1 MFTKVFFG
9 LCVNIKI
16 NTMFIYLC
24 LTMILVRDPVFAWN
38 KEVELHTRKK
48 EEESPRFKAS
58 ASCVID
64 LKNRVKNPVESST
77 GFPARLLHLQRETD
91 PREVNGYI

>member
-1 MFTKVFFG
+1 MFSKVFFE

-16 NTMFIYLC
+16 NTLFIYLC

-58 ASCVID
+58 ANCVID

>member
-1 MFTKVFFG
+1 MFSKVFFG

-24 LTMILVRDPVFAWN
+24 LTMILVHDPVFAWN
-38 KEVELHTRKK
+38 KKVELHTRKK

>member
-1 MFTKVFFG
+1 MFSKVFFG
-9 LCVNIKI
+9 LYVNIKI
-16 NTMFIYLC
+16 NTIFIHPS
-24 LTMILVRDPVFAWN
+24 MILVRDPLFAWN
-38 KEVELHTRKK
+38 KQVELHARKK

>member
-1 MFTKVFFG
+1 MFSKVFFE

-24 LTMILVRDPVFAWN
+24 LTMILVRDPLFAWN

>member
-1 MFTKVFFG
+1 MFSKVFFG

>member
-1 MFTKVFFG
+1 
-9 LCVNIKI
+9 
-16 NTMFIYLC
+16 
-24 LTMILVRDPVFAWN
+24 MILVRDPVFAWN

-48 EEESPRFKAS
+48 EEESPRFTEKAS

>member
-16 NTMFIYLC
+16 NTMFIHAS
-24 LTMILVRDPVFAWN
+24 LTMILVRDPLFAWN

>member
-1 MFTKVFFG
+1 MFSKVFFG

-58 ASCVID
+58 ANCVID